1 MFVCFF
7 TYFRYNEKLKVCR
20 LVNERYLPECMKA
33 SIKYDKKINVWGSFC
48 WNGVGN
54 LYRIKGNMNAD
65 IYHYLI
71 KKNGA
76 DRKEII

>member
-7 TYFRYNEKLKVCR
+7 TYFRYNGKEKVWR

-33 SIKYDKKINVWGSFC
+33 SIKYDKKINVWGCFC
-48 WNGVGN
+48 WQSLSYQRNDGRRSLP
-54 LYRIKGNMNAD
+54 LY
-65 IYHYLI
+65 LT

-76 DRKEII
+76 ERKEII